1 MKRFLVGAVMVLALA
16 ATLPA
21 VLKIEYYYILGYTV
35 LQFII
40 MATAWNIL
48 GGFAGYV
55 NFGSGAFFAVG
66 AYTPV
71 SLYKWLEQPPRLQ
84 ILARDPMARLHGLGV
99 GL

>member
-1 MKRFLVGAVMVLALA
+1 MRRFLVGAAVVLALA

-21 VLKIEYYYILGYTV
+21 LIKVEYYYVLGFTI

-66 AYTPV
+66 ASSRPLFFRTLKMYCVT
-71 SLYKWLEQPPRLQ
+71 WQT
-84 ILARDPMARLHGLGV
+84 MAAPAV
-99 GL
+99 